1 MRREVEL
8 SHKEQKNYIDLRGGG
23 SNEDSKKC
31 FSGRGGNSCVFL
43 CTSAYYSMDSD
54 NRRIR

>member
-31 FSGRGGNSCVFL
+31 FSGGAGIVVCFFALVL
-43 CTSAYYSMDSD
+43 ITAW
-54 NRRIR
+54 I